1 MLLGALPFAWY
12 IRAVTR
18 GHVRSEQ
25 VGTLVI
31 GLALVIATLSLWR
44 VAVGGVAPLTA
55 LREVAFN
62 VISVVST
69 TGYATTDYMLWGS
82 FAGAA
87 FFVLTALGG
96 CTGSTSGGAKT
107 MRWIVFAR
115 SLRVQ
120 VRRIHLP
127 NAMTT
132 LRYEGRAL
140 GDDVVLGMISFFSFY
155 FATFA
160 VLAVMLGFVGLD
172 FLTATSGAL
181 TALANVGPGVGEV
194 IGPAGNF
201 AGLNDPAKLILS
213 FGMYVGRLEMLTVF
227 VLFTRR
233 FWAAV

>member
-1 MLLGALPFAWY
+1 
-12 IRAVTR
+12 
-18 GHVRSEQ
+18 
-25 VGTLVI
+25 
-31 GLALVIATLSLWR
+31 
-44 VAVGGVAPLTA
+44 
-55 LREVAFN
+55 
-62 VISVVST
+62 
-69 TGYATTDYMLWGS
+69 
-82 FAGAA
+82 
-87 FFVLTALGG
+87 
-96 CTGSTSGGAKT
+96 
-107 MRWIVFAR
+107 
-115 SLRVQ
+115 
-120 VRRIHLP
+120 
-127 NAMTT
+127 
-132 LRYEGRAL
+132 
-140 GDDVVLGMISFFSFY
+140 MISFFSFY